1 EVLLTAR
8 PITLP
13 SFSWESSVSL
23 ATNDNELVSFGDN
36 RTEIIVSGQSY
47 GSMQRHREGYPLAGY
62 WFAMPARDAQGNPI
76 PLTAT
81 TVQLED
87 SLTFVGP
94 SAPTREVSFSNTFTF
109 LRDFRAFVLFDY
121 KGGHYLWNY
130 KEFNRCASNQNCARV
145 NDPSLMDHPDRP
157 IWLATNAK
165 CYWIAKADFV
175 KLRDVSLTYTVPQR
189 FLGTLPVTGATL
201 TVAGHNLAQWT
212 DYSGLDPEVNGYG
225 NRAFGR
231 ADVYPVP
238 M

>member
-1 EVLLTAR
+1 IIAASAPGSSGFAPTFYGGTSGILQNLGETLNSGFEVLLTAR

-23 ATNDNELVSFGDN
+23 PTNDNEHVSFGDN
-36 RTEIIVSGQSY
+36 RTETSVSGQSY

-121 KGGHYLWNY
+121 K
-130 KEFNRCASNQNCARV
+130 
-145 NDPSLMDHPDRP
+145 
-157 IWLATNAK
+157 
-165 CYWIAKADFV
+165 
-175 KLRDVSLTYTVPQR
+175 
-189 FLGTLPVTGATL
+189 
-201 TVAGHNLAQWT
+201 
-212 DYSGLDPEVNGYG
+212 
-225 NRAFGR
+225 
-231 ADVYPVP
+231 
-238 M
+238 